1 MSIARLKVLKQDR
14 KYNSPVAYMLTG
26 KHLKILVDAIEET
39 QASALLDPIKTNRN
53 YNGTLDV
60 SLSGIDVKRILDS
73 IVCPADN
80 LWVIR
85 NKLRFNTKH
94 EFILTGKDVKAI
106 VDSIED
112 VSCVIP
118 PGPVGDALVLT
129 YNDVTLITEVA
140 DYTAL
145 ADWNTFFSSD
155 FTDLVV
161 NTDANTISLY
171 GGTSGAISASSY
183 ANNFNIVSVV
193 DNLNI
198 IGNVGASAFSTA
210 VSLSEVI
217 LNAATGIDQFAFEAC
232 ASLATI
238 SFTSCITIGI
248 QGFTGCTSI
257 PKFEFP
263 ALDTM
268 DVAAFQGCTAVT
280 ELTFPV
286 LTAFGPTVGV
296 DDSVFSGIIG
306 NTIQLTIPAALVGE
320 PEVTQL
326 EADNTVTIVPV

>member
-1 MSIARLKVLKQDR
+1 MSIALLQHLKQSKR
-14 KYNSPVAYMLTG
+14 YGRPQAYVPTG
-26 KHLKILVDAIEET
+26 KHLKILVDAILESNP
-39 QASALLDPIKTNRN
+39 SADLKYIIAKNS
-53 YNGTLDV
+53 YKDV
-60 SLSGIDVKRILDS
+60 FS
-73 IVCPADN
+73 IPLTGKNVQQLVEAIACPSED
-80 LWVIR
+80 LKYIIQHIR
-85 NKLRFNTKH
+85 YGAKS
-94 EFILTGKDVKAI
+94 EYILTGRHIKILVEA
-106 VDSIED
+106 IED
-112 VSCVIP
+112 VSCLA
-118 PGPVGDALVLT
+118 PVGDALVLT

-155 FTDLVV
+155 FTDIVV
-161 NTDANTISLY
+161 DTDVNTISLY
-171 GGTSGAISASSY
+171 GGTSGIIPGSGY
-183 ANNFNIVSVV
+183 ANNFNIISVV

-198 IGNVGASAFSTA
+198 ITNVGSSAFSTA

-217 LNAATGIDQFAFEAC
+217 LNAATSIDQFAFEAC

-238 SFTSCITIGI
+238 SFTSCVTIGI
-248 QGFTGCTSI
+248 QGFTGCTSV

-296 DDSVFSGIIG
+296 DDSVFAGIVG